1 MSRDN
6 LLWLTLEDGLATL
19 GAQFREVAV
28 GLLITALNP
37 SSASYAWYFL
47 AGSVPGLLMPRLYAW
62 ASLRWAARRVM
73 QASYVLRILL
83 VLVLWR
89 TESFG
94 LALAALGGLA
104 LGSGLHGTA
113 QAHYIAQPD
122 DYEKTRSFVQRLR
135 QSQSLMRLAGPL
147 AAGAVLNLA
156 GFRFGFLA
164 SAALYGLS
172 MTMVSRLSP
181 LPRVS
186 QTAPQSIASMWRR
199 WPDTAGWVVM
209 GMSFLTWQA
218 NTLAIAYT
226 FHVLHRHAF
235 GYGLS
240 LAVWGGSG
248 FLAAAL
254 LARIR
259 QRPYRWIPLLFGML
273 GLTWLGLAQGVSFPI
288 FVALG
293 GVEGLA
299 GWLVQDLVQ
308 AVVLSMAEAGRAGEA
323 KARLGVYNEIGSLF
337 GIALLLFLPA
347 TWLVMPWYGIL
358 GGAGL
363 LIAIVASLSML
374 RRPQQGWTA
383 RQG

>member
-6 LLWLTLEDGLATL
+6 LLWLTLEDGLVTL

-37 SSASYAWYFL
+37 SSASYAWYFA
-47 AGSVPGLLMPRLYAW
+47 AGSIPGLLLPRLYAW
-62 ASLRWAARRVM
+62 ASLRWAPRRVM
-73 QASYVLRILL
+73 HASYILRILL

-89 TESFG
+89 AESFV

-104 LGSGLHGTA
+104 FGSGLYGSA

-122 DYEKTRSFVQRLR
+122 NYEKPRAFVQRLR
-135 QSQSLMRLAGPL
+135 QSESLMRLAGPV
-147 AAGAVLNLA
+147 AAGLVLNLA

-172 MTMVSRLSP
+172 MSMVSRLAP
-181 LPRVS
+181 LPRVPKMAS
-186 QTAPQSIASMWRR
+186 QPVVSMWRKG
-199 WPDTAGWVVM
+199 PDAVGWVVM
-209 GMSFLTWQA
+209 GLSFLTWQA

-273 GLTWLGLAQGVSFPI
+273 GLTWLWLAQGVSFPV

-299 GWLVQDLVQ
+299 GWLVQD
-308 AVVLSMAEAGRAGEA
+308 
-323 KARLGVYNEIGSLF
+323 
-337 GIALLLFLPA
+337 
-347 TWLVMPWYGIL
+347 
-358 GGAGL
+358 
-363 LIAIVASLSML
+363 
-374 RRPQQGWTA
+374 
-383 RQG
+383 